1 MSSTLAL
8 DLKNVTRKETDGR
21 EREDK
26 KHSSRNSESPF
37 SSPSSPLSSPSSP
50 SLRTKESRVL
60 DILAEKRRELENEA
74 YFMSFK
80 TTKDIKSALEMIREW
95 QSQLSTVEKIVL
107 DELKS
112 PPEAKQGEYNEVN
125 NKLELKTYSYKFRE
139 LLLQS
144 QAIEKMVAQ
153 LLKTASL
160 EIVIGVKEFVPT
172 LEAFFQQCLLGNQ
185 HGDMVNEMFLGLINL
200 LEVRE
205 SYSFESNLF
214 ANIVGLYKKYP
225 IEYNQQLLV
234 DLVGSTQHHYSIP
247 PFFISFL
254 FCLAT
259 SDRGATGCAS
269 K

>member
-1 MSSTLAL
+1 M
-8 DLKNVTRKETDGR
+8 
-21 EREDK
+21 
-26 KHSSRNSESPF
+26 
-37 SSPSSPLSSPSSP
+37 
-50 SLRTKESRVL
+50 L

-95 QSQLSTVEKIVL
+95 QSQLSTVEKIAL
-107 DELKS
+107 DELKG
-112 PPEAKQGEYNEVN
+112 PPEAKQGENNEVN
-125 NKLELKTYSYKFRE
+125 SKLELKTYSYKFRE

-144 QAIEKMVAQ
+144 QAMEKMVAQ

-172 LEAFFQQCLLGNQ
+172 LEGFFQKCLLGNQ

-234 DLVGSTQHHYSIP
+234 DLVGSSTSLLYSL
-247 PFFISFL
+247 FFFPNLIFVL
-254 FCLAT
+254 RCNI
-259 SDRGATGCAS
+259 R
-269 K
+269 